1 MSCEVLPGGQRLA
14 PLDPTLQLALAGRL
28 GVGLSGMHQDTMYLA
43 NEIHRSHK
51 PEDAEGCAE
60 RALSS
65 PMPTSRR

>member
-1 MSCEVLPGGQRLA
+1 
-14 PLDPTLQLALAGRL
+14 
-28 GVGLSGMHQDTMYLA
+28 MHQDTMYLA